1 MNVVDPADDWQSF
14 FSGEVRRLQAL
25 LHLVVDEPTAGRVAQ
40 AAANNRHPERVLR
53 QVLWLRRWQ
62 RVSSRIRLRAGRH
75 EPDESQA
82 SSTST
87 TSSTSSLLAQARPRI
102 SDANAALSL
111 ALHLGLNLSTT
122 QIGSITRRS
131 PSEVGLDLEA
141 ARRAID
147 PAIPAPCPEF
157 AELIGR
163 YRDPALPIA
172 ERARLL
178 HHARTCPVCGP
189 ALDGAYRVDA
199 ALSAEIDALERR
211 LPEEHRRRMML
222 PAGFGV
228 MILLLVASLILVAA
242 LVSGTLI
249 AHRELSPS
257 TTPVPLVISRAPA
270 SLDGWLLFSTQSGVQ
285 GLNVDTGESRLLVN
299 ETGSQL
305 FALLP
310 SPDSQKFAIVSPQSP
325 AFLEVDDLGYHT
337 LRTWTQ
343 GPNDPRMSPVGWLGS
358 DRILAV
364 VIPTDGSSKTPGG
377 LSPSLITLNLATGL
391 KQTLYTGPI
400 DQVAGSPDGTL
411 VALTLPASR
420 ASGRETIQLRPVE
433 PDGLGAPLVSLS
445 REITGNLTWAPNSQA
460 LYFATTTP
468 STASPSAGPDNQVIV
483 RLDRLGNH
491 QTIATASPG
500 ESVTR
505 IDVSPDGEQ
514 VAYVLSR
521 GTGNAAEE
529 TLWRY
534 DADHQTS
541 SQILPWSRSAIGRA
555 VWAPGN
561 GSPTMLVYERRLF
574 YLPQDSAGSS
584 KQAPLQVPV
593 LIRVAFNGDHQVI
606 SNILGGFDSSFANA
620 GLVAWLP
627 TTAVNAVSQPQPSAP
642 PIAGSPQGSAPVR
655 AIPSGTSLYPASSL
669 SPDGR
674 FLVMQS
680 GGMSRVVWDT
690 FSSSGRLIPTPF
702 DDPSWLPSGQGLLAV
717 DDTPEGSRL
726 TLIASVT
733 PSDPSSPL
741 GRADG
746 DQFDPAGIEDDR
758 SRSYA
763 RPLMAPDGDQI
774 AFFVRDT
781 RNQVESLW
789 LVGWQTPP
797 QVVMS
802 WSVPNDVIAG
812 DAPVA
817 SWIDPSTLIVGKPY
831 DWHNGLPQGVALV
844 RVTLTSDGAAKPV
857 RLLTTNV
864 QGGDQGIALEN
875 LAPSP
880 NGHYLAWRLRHFGE
894 LEATQGSFDS
904 ISVAPARDISQRVEV
919 ARGAPGDGLSWN
931 ADSYWLAAA
940 IQGRIALFSPDGT
953 TVTPI
958 SPAGAEVDEP
968 CWITP
973 QQLWYTTT
981 TEGGAEQMT
990 QVTVR

>member
-25 LHLVVDEPTAGRVAQ
+25 LYLVVDEPTAERVAM
-40 AAANNRHPERVLR
+40 AAANSRHPERVLR
-53 QVLWLRRWQ
+53 QVLWLRRWH
-62 RVSSRIRLRAGRH
+62 RVSSRIRFRADRH
-75 EPDESQA
+75 ESDERETS
-82 SSTST
+82 ST
-87 TSSTSSLLAQARPRI
+87 TSSLLTQARPRI
-102 SDANAALSL
+102 SDANASLAL
-111 ALHLGLNLSTT
+111 ALHLGLNLSTA

-131 PSEVGLDLEA
+131 PGEVGLDLEA

-163 YRDPALPIA
+163 YRDPTLPIA

-178 HHARTCPVCGP
+178 HHARTCPACGP

-199 ALSAEIDALERR
+199 ALSGEIDALERR
-211 LPEEHRRRMML
+211 LPEEHRRRLSL

-228 MILLLVASLILVAA
+228 MFLLLVASLILVAA

-249 AHRELSPS
+249 AHRELSPA

-285 GLNVDTGESRLLVN
+285 GLNVETGESRLLVN
-299 ETGSQL
+299 ETGSEL

-325 AFLEVDDLGYHT
+325 AFLEVDDLSYHT

-343 GPNDPRMSPVGWLGS
+343 GPNDPRMSPIGWLGP

-364 VIPTDGSSKTPGG
+364 VLPKDTSSKTPGA
-377 LSPSLITLNLATGL
+377 SNPSLIALNLATGR

-400 DQVAGSPDGTL
+400 DQAAGSPDGTL
-411 VALTLPASR
+411 VALTLPASGS
-420 ASGRETIQLRPVE
+420 SGRETIQLRAVE
-433 PDGLGAPLVSLS
+433 PGGLGAPLVSLS
-445 REITGNLTWAPNSQA
+445 REIAGNLTWAWAPDSQA
-460 LYFATTTP
+460 VYFATT
-468 STASPSAGPDNQVIV
+468 ASSGSSPVAGPESQVIV
-483 RLDRLGNH
+483 RLNRLGNH
-491 QTIATASPG
+491 QTIASAPPG
-500 ESVTR
+500 DSVSR

-521 GTGNAAEE
+521 GTGNTAEQ

-534 DADHQTS
+534 NADRQTS
-541 SQILPWSRSAIGRA
+541 SQILPWSRSDIGRA

-574 YLPQDSAGSS
+574 YLPEDSAGSN
-584 KQAPLQVPV
+584 QAPLQVPV
-593 LIRVAFNGDHQVI
+593 LLRVAFNGDHQVI
-606 SNILGGFDSSFANA
+606 SNVLGGFDSSFANA
-620 GLVAWLP
+620 GLMAWLP
-627 TTAVNAVSQPQPSAP
+627 PTSVKSVSQPQPSVP
-642 PIAGSPQGSAPVR
+642 PIAGSSQGSAPVR
-655 AIPSGTSLYPASSL
+655 SIPSGTSLYPASTL
-669 SPDGR
+669 SPGGR

-702 DDPSWLPSGQGLLAV
+702 DDPSWLPSGKGLLAV

-726 TLIASVT
+726 TLVASVT

-746 DQFDPAGIEDDR
+746 DQFDPAGIENDR

-781 RNQVESLW
+781 RNQMESLW

-831 DWHNGLPQGVALV
+831 DWHNGLPQSVALV

-857 RLLTTNV
+857 RLLTTKV

-894 LEATQGSFDS
+894 LDATRGSFDS
-904 ISVAPARDISQRVEV
+904 INVAPARDISQRVEV

-953 TVTPI
+953 TVTPL

-973 QQLWYTTT
+973 QQLWYSTT
-981 TEGGAEQMT
+981 TEGGTEQMT